1 MTEAATTPA
10 PSATDARPWR
20 IVIGVTGGIAAYKAV
35 SVIRALV
42 LRGHHVEVIAT
53 EEALRFVG
61 RPTLEAISRNP
72 LRTDLYENVA
82 TVQHVAIGQRADV
95 VAIVPTTANTM
106 AKIAAGIADDL
117 LTNTVLATTA
127 PLVLAPAM
135 HTEMWQNPATQAN
148 ARRLDERGVAFVGP
162 DSGRLTGVDEGPG
175 RLADPD
181 EIVNVVLAAA
191 RMGHRRR
198 TEAERGRDLEGRRI
212 LVTAGGTREP
222 IDPVRFLGNRSS
234 GRQGVSIAARAAARG
249 AEVTLVAANIEV
261 APPEDVAVVLVSSA
275 EQMAAACAE
284 LAPRQDVIVMA
295 AAVADFR
302 PEHVES
308 GKIKKDSTGDALTIT
323 FTKNPDILRNL
334 VDARVPGQTIVGFA
348 AETEQDDDE
357 RLEIARRKIARKG
370 CDFLVLNRVGWNE
383 GFQREDTAIQLID
396 LAGTVLAEAAGDKLE
411 IADLILDVVA
421 RPSAD

>member
-1 MTEAATTPA
+1 MHDEALTASTGP
-10 PSATDARPWR
+10 DDHPWR

-42 LRGHHVEVIAT
+42 LRGHHVDVVAT
-53 EEALRFVG
+53 DEALRFVG

-82 TVQHVAIGQRADV
+82 TVQHVALGQQADV
-95 VAIVPTTANTM
+95 IAIVPTTANTM
-106 AKIAAGIADDL
+106 AKLACGIADDL
-117 LTNTVLATTA
+117 LTNTVLASTS
-127 PLVLAPAM
+127 PLVVAPAM
-135 HTEMWQNPATQAN
+135 HTEMWQHPATQAN
-148 ARRLDERGVAFVGP
+148 ARRLDERGVTFVGP
-162 DSGRLTGVDEGPG
+162 ESGRLTGTDEGPG

-181 EIVNVVLAAA
+181 EIVNVILAAA
-191 RMGHRRR
+191 RSGRRR
-198 TEAERGRDLEGRRI
+198 REAALRGRDLEGRRI

-234 GRQGVSIAARAAARG
+234 GRQGVALAAQAVARG

-261 APPEDVAVVLVSSA
+261 VPPEDVAVVLVSSA

-284 LAPRQDVIVMA
+284 LAPRQDLIIMA

-308 GKIKKDSTGDALTIT
+308 GKIKKDATGDALTIT

-334 VDARVPGQTIVGFA
+334 VVSRVPGQTIVGFA
-348 AETEQDDDE
+348 AETETDDAA
-357 RLEIARRKIARKG
+357 RLDIARAKIERKG
-370 CDFLVLNRVGWNE
+370 CDYLVLNRVGWNE
-383 GFQREDTAIQLID
+383 GFQRADTEVQVID
-396 LAGTVLAEAAGDKLE
+396 LAGNIVAEAAGDKNAV
-411 IADLILDVVA
+411 ADVILDTIA
-421 RPSAD
+421 HGASE